1 MNVITSYQ
9 LARLLKNRYTSQL
22 KIINIYYKYK
32 TIRFILYRYY
42 TSLVLSMTGVQDGGF
57 DDLKIMLIH

>member
-1 MNVITSYQ
+1 MNVITYQ

-22 KIINIYYKYK
+22 KIINTYYKYK
-32 TIRFILYRYY
+32 TIRFILYRSYI
-42 TSLVLSMTGVQDGGF
+42 SLVLPMTGVQDGGF